1 LKKILGVLM
10 AVGLALGAV
19 GTSFAF
25 FEDTETS
32 TGNMFT
38 AGTLDLDNTV
48 TVESNCPGKV
58 TINEG
63 ANGLNDNVVFAN
75 LAPGD
80 SGKIIWTL
88 ENVGTIDGILDVL
101 YQGVN
106 DYDGVNTQPE
116 ITIEGIDITATTP
129 GELND
134 NMTLDTA
141 YFLNNVQQSYT
152 WHGNMSICTAT
163 LTHANSFPE
172 PLPAGSIYRMEWS
185 WSIPSGVGNI
195 IQGDTFELN
204 FFMSLTQQ

>member
-1 LKKILGVLM
+1 M
-10 AVGLALGAV
+10 AVGLAIGAI

-32 TGNMFT
+32 TGNLFT
-38 AGTLDLDNTV
+38 AGTLDLDCTV

-58 TINEG
+58 TIIEG
-63 ANGLNDNVVFAN
+63 ANGLNDNVAFAN

-88 ENVGTIDGILDVL
+88 KNVGTLDGILDVL

-106 DYDGVNTQPE
+106 DYDGVNTEPE
-116 ITIEGIDITATTP
+116 IVIEGSTITATSP

-141 YFLNNVQQSYT
+141 YFYNGVQQAYT
-152 WHGNMSICTAT
+152 WHGTMAICTPT

-172 PLPAGSIYRMEWS
+172 PLAVGDNYTMEWS
-185 WSIPSGVGNI
+185 WSIPAGTGNI